1 MGFLDHFLTP
11 LFFVFQIFIFRA
23 VRKLLEAVV
32 LYTIAYLNGNVN
44 ITVNGVNSNIFEN
57 IYRKTDA
64 LLKKNG
70 CFSIMEDTCEYE
82 N

>member
-1 MGFLDHFLTP
+1 MP
-11 LFFVFQIFIFRA
+11 
-23 VRKLLEAVV
+23 EAVA
-32 LYTIAYLNGNVN
+32 LSTIAYLNGYVNV
-44 ITVNGVNSNIFEN
+44 TVNGVNSNIFEN
-57 IYRKTDA
+57 ILRKTDA

>member
-11 LFFVFQIFIFRA
+11 LFFVFQIFRFRA

-32 LYTIAYLNGNVN
+32 LSTIAYLNGYVN
-44 ITVNGVNSNIFEN
+44 ITANGVNSNIFEN

-64 LLKKNG
+64 LLKKN
-70 CFSIMEDTCEYE
+70 CSFSIMENTCEY
-82 N
+82 

>member
-11 LFFVFQIFIFRA
+11 LFFVFQIFRFRM
-23 VRKLLEAVV
+23 VRTLPEAVM
-32 LYTIAYLNGNVN
+32 LSTITYLNGYVNV
-44 ITVNGVNSNIFEN
+44 TVNGVNSNIFEN
-57 IYRKTDA
+57 ILRKTDA

-70 CFSIMEDTCEYE
+70 YFSIMEDTCEYE

>member
-11 LFFVFQIFIFRA
+11 LFFVFQIFRFRA

-32 LYTIAYLNGNVN
+32 LSTIAYLNGYVN
-44 ITVNGVNSNIFEN
+44 ITVNGVNSNIFEK

-64 LLKKNG
+64 LLKKN
-70 CFSIMEDTCEYE
+70 CSFSIMENTCEY
-82 N
+82 

>member
-11 LFFVFQIFIFRA
+11 LFFVFQIFRFRA

-32 LYTIAYLNGNVN
+32 LSTIAYLNGYVN

-64 LLKKNG
+64 VGLSNM
-70 CFSIMEDTCEYE
+70 CYIDAR
-82 N
+82 

>member
-11 LFFVFQIFIFRA
+11 LFFVFQIFRFRA

-32 LYTIAYLNGNVN
+32 LSTIAYLNGYVN

-64 LLKKNG
+64 FIEKKLQL
-70 CFSIMEDTCEYE
+70 
-82 N
+82 

>member
-11 LFFVFQIFIFRA
+11 LFFVFQIFRFRA

-32 LYTIAYLNGNVN
+32 LSTIAYLNGYVN

-57 IYRKTDA
+57 IYRKTDT
-64 LLKKNG
+64 LLKKN
-70 CFSIMEDTCEYE
+70 CSFSIMENTCEY
-82 N
+82 

>member
-11 LFFVFQIFIFRA
+11 LFFVFQIFRFRA

-32 LYTIAYLNGNVN
+32 LSTIAYLNGYVN

-57 IYRKTDA
+57 LYRKTDT
-64 LLKKNG
+64 LLKKN
-70 CFSIMEDTCEYE
+70 CSFSIMENTCEY
-82 N
+82 

>member
-1 MGFLDHFLTP
+1 MPFDP
-11 LFFVFQIFIFRA
+11 NI
-23 VRKLLEAVV
+23 
-32 LYTIAYLNGNVN
+32 IAYLNGYVNV
-44 ITVNGVNSNIFEN
+44 TVNGVNSNIFEN
-57 IYRKTDA
+57 ILRKTDA

>member
-1 MGFLDHFLTP
+1 MPFDPNIIT
-11 LFFVFQIFIFRA
+11 
-23 VRKLLEAVV
+23 
-32 LYTIAYLNGNVN
+32 YLNGYVNV
-44 ITVNGVNSNIFEN
+44 TVNGVNSNIFEN
-57 IYRKTDA
+57 ILRKTDA

>member
-1 MGFLDHFLTP
+1 MGFLNHFLIP
-11 LFFVFQIFIFRA
+11 LFFVFQIFRFRT
-23 VRKLLEAVV
+23 VRKLPEAVV
-32 LYTIAYLNGNVN
+32 LSTITYLNGYVNV
-44 ITVNGVNSNIFEN
+44 TVNGVNSNIFGN

-70 CFSIMEDTCEYE
+70 CFSIMENTCEYE